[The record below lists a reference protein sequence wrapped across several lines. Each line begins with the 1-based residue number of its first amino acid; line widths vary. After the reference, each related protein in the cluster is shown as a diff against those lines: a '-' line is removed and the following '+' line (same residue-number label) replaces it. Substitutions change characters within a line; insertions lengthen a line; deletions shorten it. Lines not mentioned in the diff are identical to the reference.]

1 MKFSIILLVATL
13 FFAAY
18 ADNYAVIVAGSN
30 GFYNYRHQSDA
41 CHAYHILLD
50 KGAVKPE
57 NIILFSYG
65 DVAPDSQNPV
75 PNTLF
80 NKPTTGAGINVNEG
94 CKIDYSGADVT
105 PENYL
110 KVLRG

>member
-41 CHAYHILLD
+41 CHAYHILID

-65 DVAPDSQNPV
+65 DVAPDS
-75 PNTLF
+75 
-80 NKPTTGAGINVNEG
+80 
-94 CKIDYSGADVT
+94 
-105 PENYL
+105 
-110 KVLRG
+110 